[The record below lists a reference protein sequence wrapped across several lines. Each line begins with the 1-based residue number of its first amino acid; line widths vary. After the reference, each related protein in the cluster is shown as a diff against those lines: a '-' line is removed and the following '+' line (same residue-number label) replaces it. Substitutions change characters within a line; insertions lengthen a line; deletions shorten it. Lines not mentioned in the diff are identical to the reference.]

1 MPLAGERKVV
11 LGTVRGVVPNG
22 DNAPEPHVVLLP
34 GKRSCRPVLVTM
46 RCRNSVRRGDAM

>member
-11 LGTVRGVVPNG
+11 LGTMRGAVPNG

-34 GKRSCRPVLVTM
+34 GKRSCRPVLVTV
-46 RCRNSVRRGDAM
+46 RCRNSVQRGDAV